1 MKNLDEFISYCA
13 SAIENTNNKSAASI
27 QDSID
32 LANLILFSRALKGE
46 LEEMKREIKEMLPFI
61 EKTYEED

>member
-1 MKNLDEFISYCA
+1 MKNLDEFISYCEA
-13 SAIENTNNKSAASI
+13 TIEKTNRESKSSI
-27 QDSID
+27 KNSLE
-32 LANLILFSRALKGE
+32 LANLSLLAMALKGE